1 MPRETYS
8 ALTVCLFLC
17 CSLDLCEVR
26 HIAALSMICLLSYI
40 MAMQELNTW
49 KEIAKF
55 LAWASGLFSVAGVSF
70 RSADSEESYE
80 LPNPLPFL
88 EWYSFSPAP
97 CPMMTQLD
105 RWTER
110 RAAECHSPHLTR
122 KLGHVKMLKRVDR
135 PSSASKRH
143 FFDRLDGFDGRQT
156 WFSGD

>member
-1 MPRETYS
+1 MKHLCRQMLNRSPRVARSANFFGLRCAAMVFDREKMPRETYS
-8 ALTVCLFLC
+8 ALTACLFLC

-26 HIAALSMICLLSYI
+26 HIAALSMMVCLLSYM

-55 LAWASGLFSVAGVSF
+55 LAWASGLFSVSGVPF

-97 CPMMTQLD
+97 CPIAGQNAAP
-105 RWTER
+105 RSAIR
-110 RAAECHSPHLTR
+110 RT
-122 KLGHVKMLKRVDR
+122 
-135 PSSASKRH
+135 
-143 FFDRLDGFDGRQT
+143 
-156 WFSGD
+156 